1 MSDPINDPNDP
12 MTANDPLR
20 TAEQDG
26 YEKWVCQ
33 TDSCVVLETLGHNR
47 LGQPVA
53 KELVI
58 GPKARGRVFTITRAD
73 RLENQRMV
81 IDPIHDPFRNGF
93 FLRADTDQQA
103 DPTTRSDAALS
114 TETLLDICELE
125 FDQFVAKAQGMP
137 EVPVRR
143 LLEVALQMNI
153 AHNKVIWLQEHIVE
167 KYRMGKPQPSL
178 QEGNKGERLSA

>member
-1 MSDPINDPNDP
+1 MSDPMIE
-12 MTANDPLR
+12 NDPLR
-20 TAEQDG
+20 TAERDG

-33 TDSCVVLETLGHNR
+33 TDSQITLETLAHNR
-47 LGQPVA
+47 LGQPVP

-58 GPKARGRVFTITRAD
+58 GPKARGRIFQITRAD

-93 FLRADTDQQA
+93 FLRDDSDQQA
-103 DPTTRSDAALS
+103 DPTTQSDAALS
-114 TETLLDICELE
+114 TSSLLDICELPFEE
-125 FDQFVAKAQGMP
+125 FEAKVRGMA
-137 EVPVRR
+137 EVPVRN

-153 AHNKVIWLQEHIVE
+153 AHNKVVFLEEYIVE